1 MKERERE
8 TGIEKWAERGV
19 GESGAETGRQ
29 KEGGREGGREGL
41 AITSIDVCAKH
52 RRESRPYQ
60 RMLTVNNSTYLC
72 QDRCAILIVS
82 SNEKRFYLELGMYA
96 ADH

>member
-1 MKERERE
+1 MNSLSTDAYGSPRLR
-8 TGIEKWAERGV
+8 AERGV
-19 GESGAETGRQ
+19 GESGAETGRH
-29 KEGGREGGREGL
+29 KEGGREGL

-60 RMLTVNNSTYLC
+60 RMLTVNDRNYLC

-82 SNEKRFYLELGMYA
+82 SNS
-96 ADH
+96 